1 MRLPGKCRA
10 IRPRSLATAGFAF
23 AAGLLA
29 ALAPSSARPLD
40 EVTASKVLRVV
51 VYDDNRPFSET
62 KDGTPVGIDVDI
74 GKALAKKLGVE
85 AEIILR
91 MAGEDLGDDLRA
103 NVWRGPLTG
112 GGVGDVML
120 HVPVDRE
127 LAAANRE
134 AVIGNAY
141 FDERIAVALDPKA
154 GAHVDFSTFA
164 KHGDGDPKIGVQLGT
179 VSDYFLMRLNDGAL
193 IDNVRHYVKPA
204 EGVRRFKAGETIA
217 VMGVR
222 SELESLLAEAGV
234 KATFDEPAT
243 PGIVRSRWSV
253 GTAVRENSRDLGY
266 AIGNALTE
274 MRQSGELAQIFA
286 AHGVTYVSPP

>member
-1 MRLPGKCRA
+1 
-10 IRPRSLATAGFAF
+10 
-23 AAGLLA
+23 
-29 ALAPSSARPLD
+29 
-40 EVTASKVLRVV
+40 LRVV

-62 KDGTPVGIDVDI
+62 KDGNPVGIDVDI
-74 GKALAKKLGVE
+74 GKALAKRLGVE

-127 LAAANRE
+127 LAMANKE

-154 GAHVDFSTFA
+154 GTHVDFSTFA
-164 KHGDGDPKIGVQLGT
+164 KRGDGDPKIGVQLGT

-222 SELESLLAEAGV
+222 SDLESLLAEAGA

-266 AIGNALTE
+266 AIGNALAE
-274 MRQSGELAQIFA
+274 MRQSGELVQIFA
-286 AHGVTYVSPP
+286 AHGVTYVAPP